1 MDSDLEAC
9 GIKTIADVEFSFHIF
24 DSDSWND
31 YFNSEMIRLETS
43 AAAGYEYA
51 YDESGTAL
59 YDENGIRIV
68 AKGLSDN
75 DSIFGPGLILY
86 IYNGSDRC
94 ITVQTRDTSANGFM
108 ISSIFS
114 CDVMPGKHAIDAVTF
129 MSSDLEKNEI
139 ERITELDFKLHIFD
153 EESWQDIVT
162 TDTITLN
169 FD

>member
-1 MDSDLEAC
+1 MPVL
-9 GIKTIADVEFSFHIF
+9 FSLHP
-24 DSDSWND
+24 
-31 YFNSEMIRLETS
+31 
-43 AAAGYEYA
+43 A
-51 YDESGTAL
+51 YK
-59 YDENGIRIV
+59 
-68 AKGLSDN
+68 AKASSFFQEKAFLL
-75 DSIFGPGLILY
+75 LI
-86 IYNGSDRC
+86 
-94 ITVQTRDTSANGFM
+94 
-108 ISSIFS
+108 